1 MFQNNKMKQVCFFT
15 AAGVLALTAVFTF
28 FMLREEDPGEL
39 IEPDKVLKIGI
50 ECDFAPYNWEEKQPS
65 ATNQPLVN
73 NEGFYAEGYDVQIAL
88 IVAKRMNAKVEFLKI
103 PWGDMLVALNDGRID
118 MVVSGMV
125 DTEERKQLA
134 VFSNVYTP
142 APIEYTIM
150 VRRDSKY
157 AEGTML
163 VDFYNARMVGQKD
176 SMMDA
181 LINQVYGVKHLPPVE
196 TIPDM
201 FREVDRGNADALVIN
216 TEGIGPYMKE
226 YPDLIP
232 IKFAPGQGFRLGFNG
247 ICAAFRKEDTKLLRA
262 FNKVLFGLSTE
273 ERTAVMEQMTAKTEK
288 ADKEL

>member
-15 AAGVLALTAVFTF
+15 AAGVLALTAVLTF

-73 NEGFYAEGYDVQIAL
+73 NKGFYAEGYDVQIAL

-118 MVVSGMV
+118 VVVSGMV
-125 DTEERKQLA
+125 DTEERKKLA
-134 VFSNVYTP
+134 DFSNVYTP

-150 VRRDSKY
+150 VRKDNKY

-163 VDFYNARMVGQKD
+163 VDFYKARMVGQKGA
-176 SMMDA
+176 MMDT
-181 LINQVYGVKHLPPVE
+181 LIDQVYGVEHLPPVE

-201 FREVDRGNADALVIN
+201 FREVDRGAADALVIN
-216 TEGIGPYMKE
+216 TEAIEAYEKE
-226 YPDLIP
+226 YPNVVAIR
-232 IKFAPGQGFRLGFNG
+232 FAQGEGFKLGFSG
-247 ICAAFRKEDTKLLRA
+247 ICAAIRKEDARLLTA
-262 FNKVLFGLSTE
+262 VNKVLSGLPTE
-273 ERTAVMEQMTAKTEK
+273 ERVKIMGQITAKTEK
-288 ADKEL
+288 KSS